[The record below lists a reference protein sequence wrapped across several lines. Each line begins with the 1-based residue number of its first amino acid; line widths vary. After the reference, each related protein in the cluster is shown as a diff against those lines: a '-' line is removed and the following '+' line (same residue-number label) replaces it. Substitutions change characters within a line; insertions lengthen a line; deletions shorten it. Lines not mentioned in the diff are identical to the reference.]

1 MESVQN
7 FFRNFGEKFKAWI
20 DANPR
25 RAAIW
30 AAAIVLF
37 VIGLFLPVDSPHV
50 ALSGEALFSD
60 GPAWFT
66 NSLLTT
72 FIVDIILIVAAVL
85 ATSRMSL
92 VPKGWQNFM
101 EMVVEYL
108 YNLSESVAG
117 ARARQ
122 FFPWVATLFF
132 FVLISNY
139 TGLIPGVGSIG
150 YYHEE
155 EHASGGSSVA
165 ITQNVGAA
173 DTAVAEQ
180 QLSMTNG
187 NLTFQPIANV
197 IAPIPPTEEEHE
209 EGAEGAVI
217 EEEHHAVFV
226 PLFRAPSADLNMTF
240 ALAITTV
247 LAVQYWGVRALGGGY
262 FKKFINTSGTGMMK
276 GINIFVGVLEI
287 ISELS
292 RILAFGFRLFGNIFA
307 GEIVLATMA
316 FLVAFFLPLPFYVLE
331 VFVGLV
337 QAVVFMMLALVFFT
351 MATISHEHHDEHE
364 THEVHRTEVGP
375 QDTPEPIPSTT
386 GSAGARV
393 GVH

>member
-7 FFRNFGEKFKAWI
+7 FFKNFWEKFKAWV

-25 RAAIW
+25 RATIW
-30 AAAIVLF
+30 AAVIVIF
-37 VIGLFLPVDSPHV
+37 IIGLFIPVDSPHV
-50 ALSGEALFSD
+50 ALSGEPLFSD

-85 ATSRMSL
+85 ATARMSI
-92 VPKGWQNFM
+92 VPKGWQNVM
-101 EMVVEYL
+101 EMVIEYL
-108 YNLSESVAG
+108 FHLSESVAG
-117 ARARQ
+117 SRARQ

-150 YYHEE
+150 YTHGEE
-155 EHASGGSSVA
+155 R
-165 ITQNVGAA
+165 AA
-173 DTAVAEQ
+173 DGGIGFVQNEGPVGSAVVVDQ
-180 QLSMTNG
+180 QLSMANG

-197 IAPIPPTEEEHE
+197 IAPIAQAEKEQ
-209 EGAEGAVI
+209 AEGAA
-217 EEEHHAVFV
+217 EEENHAKFV

-240 ALAITTV
+240 ALAITTII
-247 LAVQYWGVRALGGGY
+247 AVQFWGVRTLGSSY

-276 GINIFVGVLEI
+276 VINIFVGLLEI

-292 RILAFGFRLFGNIFA
+292 RVIAFGFRLFGNIFA

-316 FLVAFFLPLPFYVLE
+316 FLITFFLPLPFYVLE

-337 QAVVFMMLALVFFT
+337 QAVVFMMLTLVFFT
-351 MATISHEHHDEHE
+351 MATISHEHHEEHA
-364 THEVHRTEVGP
+364 HEAG
-375 QDTPEPIPSTT
+375 QDHAPEPTT
-386 GSAGARV
+386 AHVA
-393 GVH
+393 VH

>member
-7 FFRNFGEKFKAWI
+7 FFRNFWEKFKAWI

-37 VIGLFLPVDSPHV
+37 IIGLFLPVDSPHV

-72 FIVDIILIVAAVL
+72 FIVDILLIVGAVL
-85 ATSRMSL
+85 ATFRMSL

-108 YNLSESVAG
+108 YSLSESVAG

-132 FVLISNY
+132 FVLVSNY
-139 TGLIPGVGSIG
+139 SGLIPGVGSIG
-150 YYHEE
+150 YYHEDVY
-155 EHASGGSSVA
+155 HASGGSNVG
-165 ITQNVGAA
+165 ITQNAGPD
-173 DTAVAEQ
+173 DTAVVDQ

-197 IAPIPPTEEEHE
+197 IAPLPQVEEEHE
-209 EGAEGAVI
+209 EVVVG
-217 EEEHHAVFV
+217 EEEDYAVFI

-247 LAVQYWGVRALGGGY
+247 LAVQYWGVRTLGGSY

-287 ISELS
+287 ISEIS

-316 FLVAFFLPLPFYVLE
+316 FLIAFFLPLPFYILE
-331 VFVGLV
+331 LFVGLV

-351 MATISHEHHDEHE
+351 MSTISHEHHDEHA
-364 THEVHRTEVGP
+364 THEEHLTEVGP

-386 GSAGARV
+386 ESAREGAQV